1 MDNGLLIA
9 LAIIF
14 TIILIGINIYIL
26 ALYSHTEDKGFGTAL
41 YCKLLVVIGLTLCQ
55 AQALMVP
62 LDVANLSAIDESGIG
77 MKGFWYFI
85 YLLVLIL
92 ICLLMPFA
100 LFFYETDEEDGFCKR
115 FIRSFLYTLAAN
127 IVTILVLF
135 ISWAF
140 FKFVDLPV
148 HSISSNS
155 VASLSAD
162 FNNWTISQTDN
173 DTTLEIEAS
182 FAVYVIAIMSFFGWI
197 CVVICGGVGIF
208 SLPLDMISEFR
219 NRPKAKRSS

>member
-14 TIILIGINIYIL
+14 TIILIGINIYVL

-115 FIRSFLYTLAAN
+115 FVRSLLYTFAAN

-155 VASLSAD
+155 VASLSVD
-162 FNNWTISQTDN
+162 FNNWSISQTDN
-173 DTTLEIEAS
+173 DTTL
-182 FAVYVIAIMSFFGWI
+182 
-197 CVVICGGVGIF
+197 
-208 SLPLDMISEFR
+208 
-219 NRPKAKRSS
+219 